1 MRIKSLTLHNIGPF
15 NDCEI
20 DLLTEE
26 QVETLMANPESPVP
40 VCIFTGENGTGKS
53 VILDAIRTILG
64 GQNTKI
70 ERDIVAN
77 KEDFNIHID
86 YIENQ
91 NVKSIESSSF
101 TQFDNLG
108 VQTNDPRMG
117 KIISDDKSAEKV
129 NWIVDYWSPDLDTS
143 TFNISNLSVVDP
155 QQKMLS
161 PFAKTFSN
169 TETNKFI
176 CFLDYLR
183 GSENSKQHDDGQY
196 LYSLLGNMMGDCL
209 GEGRFLYVDRMNLIP
224 KVEVRGKELPID
236 KLSMGNLLLFNH
248 FISTLYRMYVV
259 CERLQFPIDQV
270 NKLPGVLLIDEIE
283 NHLHPKWQRKIIYL
297 IQKYFPNLQLII
309 TTHSPF
315 VVSSVQ
321 NANVWVCQSKIDHSE
336 VVNVSGNYSGLPV
349 DEVLSG
355 DVFGAVGP
363 FNDRITQLLNDRSK
377 AAEEGR
383 TEDKKNIE
391 KELIELNASYFSY
404 YKMFE

>member
-1 MRIKSLTLHNIGPF
+1 MRIKSLMLHNIGPF

-26 QVETLMANPESPVP
+26 QVGTLMTNPESPVP

-64 GQNTKI
+64 GQKTKI

-77 KEDFNIHID
+77 KEDFTIHID

-91 NVKSIESSSF
+91 NVKCIESSSF
-101 TQFDNLG
+101 TGYESLG
-108 VQTNDPRMG
+108 VRTNETRIGEILADANLA
-117 KIISDDKSAEKV
+117 DKV
-129 NWIVDYWSPDLDTS
+129 NWIVDYWSPDLDTN
-143 TFNISNLSVVDP
+143 TFKISSLSVVNP
-155 QQKMLS
+155 KEQMQS

-169 TETNKFI
+169 TEINKFV

-183 GSENSKQHDDGQY
+183 GSEEPKQHEEGQF
-196 LYSLLGNMMGDCL
+196 LYELVGKMIGDCL

-224 KVEVRGKELPID
+224 KVEVRGKELSID

-259 CERLQFPIDQV
+259 CERLQLPIEQV

-283 NHLHPKWQRKIIYL
+283 NHLHPKWQRKIISL

-315 VVSSVQ
+315 VVNSEQ
-321 NANVWVCQSKIDHSE
+321 NANVWVCESKIDHSE
-336 VVNVSGNYSGLPV
+336 VFNVTQNYSGLPV

-383 TEDKKNIE
+383 TEDKKKIE
-391 KELIELNASYFSY
+391 NELIELNASYFSY